1 MDSQKSEEETE
12 TDAEKFEAEFPR
24 IPSFFAQV
32 QQPAQSGGA
41 FGVTLV
47 HEMVAGREAIL
58 VRQNAEREAIYCA
71 KGDKENEKAVDLT
84 PQRPV

>member
-1 MDSQKSEEETE
+1 VNSRGNPEVFCLVKQL
-12 TDAEKFEAEFPR
+12 P
-24 IPSFFAQV
+24 
-32 QQPAQSGGA
+32 QSGGA

-71 KGDKENEKAVDLT
+71 KGGKENKK
-84 PQRPV
+84 P